1 MRRITKD
8 KCCLIIFLF
17 YSLALVVMMGIGFF
31 YGNYNDLGYFVNDA
45 ALVEDQV
52 DCNRLCNFE
61 VR

>member
-1 MRRITKD
+1 
-8 KCCLIIFLF
+8 
-17 YSLALVVMMGIGFF
+17 MMGIGFF